1 MGRQGKE
8 DMKSEIEL
16 LLCCARTSLDSEKT
30 VRIKSLLKKNM
41 DWQCLLDTAVRNG
54 VMPLLYR
61 TLKEVSS
68 EEIPHSFMKDL
79 EELYNANARRNLF
92 LTGELLKLLH
102 LFEEHKIPAIPYKG
116 PAIASSVYGD
126 LALRQFSDLDILIKR
141 QDVLK
146 AGDILVSF
154 GYRPQSEIPMR
165 NLGAYLKS
173 QYELPFSRH
182 DGKIIVELQWEIVPR
197 YFNFPIASLQLWDCV
212 VKNGSGLP
220 SIPFEDTLL
229 ILCVHGT
236 KHLWSILA
244 WVCDIAELIRKELDW
259 ELVMYQA
266 KKLGIQRILFL
277 GLFLANDLLTAPLP
291 DRALN
296 HIEKDPLVRVLA
308 DKIKIR
314 FFRSAH
320 SPGIFQSCLFHL
332 QAKEHITDRIRYC
345 VRLAMGTTPGDW
357 ALVALPPFL
366 SFLYHF
372 IRPVRLATRYGLK
385 LLKHSKIS

>member
-173 QYELPFSRH
+173 QYELPFPAMTEKSLLSSNGRLFP
-182 DGKIIVELQWEIVPR
+182 GTSISLLLLFSSGIVW
-197 YFNFPIASLQLWDCV
+197 
-212 VKNGSGLP
+212 
-220 SIPFEDTLL
+220 
-229 ILCVHGT
+229 
-236 KHLWSILA
+236 
-244 WVCDIAELIRKELDW
+244 
-259 ELVMYQA
+259 
-266 KKLGIQRILFL
+266 
-277 GLFLANDLLTAPLP
+277 
-291 DRALN
+291 
-296 HIEKDPLVRVLA
+296 
-308 DKIKIR
+308 
-314 FFRSAH
+314 
-320 SPGIFQSCLFHL
+320 
-332 QAKEHITDRIRYC
+332 
-345 VRLAMGTTPGDW
+345 
-357 ALVALPPFL
+357 
-366 SFLYHF
+366 
-372 IRPVRLATRYGLK
+372 
-385 LLKHSKIS
+385 